1 MRTGLVL
8 SGGGLL
14 AVGWELG
21 VLRGMQ
27 DGGVD
32 RGRFD
37 VVIGTSAG
45 AIAGAI
51 AASGAPLEAIAPVA
65 ERDQRLAALL
75 GQADPALLATV
86 WPVLGSGGTSDQAR
100 RAEVGAVARKT
111 RIAED
116 DYVEAIRP
124 YVPQGWPEPLVIAA
138 VDAGDGTF
146 TAWGVDAGVPMVRAA
161 AASAAVPGLF
171 PPVTIGGRRYMD
183 GAVRSPTS
191 ADLAANCDLVVIVAA
206 PSRSADSDRQIATE
220 TAAVRAAGG
229 EIIEIRPDE
238 ESGAAFGADPFDS
251 QRQALVFDAGRRQGA
266 AAARRVASRGDS
278 PAGQEDS
285 SV

>member
-14 AVGWELG
+14 AIGWELG

-51 AASGAPLEAIAPVA
+51 AASGLPLEAIAPVA

-75 GQADPALLATV
+75 GQVDPTLLALV
-86 WPVLGSGGTSDQAR
+86 WPVLASGGTSDQAR
-100 RAEVGAVARKT
+100 RAEVGAVARQT
-111 RIAED
+111 GIAED
-116 DYVEAIRP
+116 DYVEAIGR
-124 YVPQGWPEPLVIAA
+124 YAPQGPWPTPLVIAA
-138 VDAGDGTF
+138 VDAGVGTLV
-146 TAWGVDAGVPMVRAA
+146 AWGVDAGVPMVRAA

-191 ADLAANCDLVVIVAA
+191 ADLATNCDLVVIVAA

-220 TAAVRAAGG
+220 TADVRAAGG
-229 EIIEIRPDE
+229 EIIEIRPDT
-238 ESGAAFGADPFDS
+238 ESGAAFGPDPFDS
-251 QRQALVFDAGRRQGA
+251 QRQVLVFDAGRRQGA
-266 AAARRVASRGDS
+266 AAAGRVAARDDS
-278 PAGQEDS
+278 SAGQ
-285 SV
+285 